1 MLAAERRDRG
11 RLGGGYPGAM
21 QDGSDTR
28 PGSPA
33 GYTPIAVTG
42 KRRLSRRTRL
52 IIMLTAAALVVLGI
66 GGAAAALVWGPERNS
81 NPPIATTEPAPAEEP
96 TAETEPT
103 VEPDPATDAD
113 ADDGR
118 VHVIAMGDMLPHD
131 SVNEQALQPSG
142 APDYGQFFAGIA
154 PQLSAGDVTFCNQEV
169 PSAGADFG
177 ISGYPTFNAPVE
189 FAGALHA
196 AAGCDLVNLATNH
209 SADLGPAGI
218 TATRGVWDGLSP
230 SAVSGANRDAEE
242 QRKVQVFE
250 QGGVTFAL
258 VSFAEYSNAPIDPV
272 SLNMMNDDALVAD
285 LMTQADDLA
294 DVVVVSAHWGT
305 EDSHEVNDQQ
315 RAFAGRVADLG
326 ADVVIGTGPHV
337 LQPTTWIDRAD
348 GGRTL
353 VWYSIGNLLNTQLEL
368 DQRTGVIAGFDA
380 VRDPDSGAVA
390 IENPTGIL
398 TYMHYDWTAEQEAAG
413 DLLARTN
420 LSITPLAASGELL
433 NATRFGVTPEQQVE
447 ASAAILGP
455 DVTILPE

>member
-1 MLAAERRDRG
+1 
-11 RLGGGYPGAM
+11 M
-21 QDGSDTR
+21 QDGSETR
-28 PGSPA
+28 PGGPA

-52 IIMLTAAALVVLGI
+52 ILTLTAAAVVVLGI
-66 GGAAAALVWGPERNS
+66 GGGAAALVWSSEQRSTPPVAGADPEPS
-81 NPPIATTEPAPAEEP
+81 EEPPAEADEP
-96 TAETEPT
+96 KP
-103 VEPDPATDAD
+103 EPDPAAEDET
-113 ADDGR
+113 DDGR
-118 VHVIAMGDMLPHD
+118 VTVIAMGDMLPHD
-131 SVNEQALQPSG
+131 SINEQALQPSG
-142 APDYGQFFAGIA
+142 TPDYGQFFTGIA
-154 PQLSAGDVTFCNQEV
+154 PQLEAADVTFCNQEV

-189 FAGALHA
+189 FAGALHG

-209 SADLGPAGI
+209 SADLGTAGI
-218 TATRGVWDGLSP
+218 AATRGVWDGLTP
-230 SAVSGANRDAEE
+230 SAVGGANRDAEE
-242 QRKVQVFE
+242 QRTVQVFE

-258 VSFAEYSNAPIDPV
+258 VSFAEYSNAPIDAV
-272 SLNMMNDDALVAD
+272 SLNTMGDDALVTD
-285 LMTQADDLA
+285 LMTQADELA

-315 RAFAGRVADLG
+315 RAFAQRVADLG
-326 ADVVIGTGPHV
+326 ADVIVGTGPHV
-337 LQPTTWIDRAD
+337 LQPTTWLDRAD

-353 VWYSIGNLLNTQLEL
+353 VWYSIGNMLNTQLGL

-380 VRDPDSGAVA
+380 VRDPDSGDVA

-433 NATRFGVTPEQQVE
+433 NATRFGVTPEQQIE
-447 ASAAILGP
+447 ASTAILGP
-455 DVTILPE
+455 DVAILPE